1 MLIETKLHPPAAR
14 KEWVERPELIKYLD
28 DAAVRTPSG
37 DAGAAAGLPG
47 IEPHVEHV
55 PRNAIK
61 RSRGGGASQRLTA
74 RVAITTRSLAPG
86 RSGPFAGPGLF
97 LAAGAAL
104 YRGVGGRGGCWCLR
118 PPTTHWR
125 CSQL

>member
-1 MLIETKLHPPAAR
+1 MAAQRMSVHQTASRAGMLIETKLHPPAAR

-55 PRNAIK
+55 PRNAI
-61 RSRGGGASQRLTA
+61 
-74 RVAITTRSLAPG
+74 
-86 RSGPFAGPGLF
+86 SG
-97 LAAGAAL
+97 AGAA
-104 YRGVGGRGGCWCLR
+104 GPV
-118 PPTTHWR
+118 
-125 CSQL
+125 SA